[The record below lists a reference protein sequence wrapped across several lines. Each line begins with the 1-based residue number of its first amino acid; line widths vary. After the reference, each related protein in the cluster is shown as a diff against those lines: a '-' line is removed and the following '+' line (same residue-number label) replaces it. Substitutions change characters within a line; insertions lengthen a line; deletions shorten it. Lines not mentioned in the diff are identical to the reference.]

1 MVLFY
6 NPREVLDELKKYIAG
21 YEKNQ
26 NVYPE
31 YLQDKTN
38 KAIENAKK
46 MEKHCLDSGHT
57 HIQWPFLLAPIYI
70 YIIRN
75 FFKQVCQ
82 VRRKMNLCDIYL
94 FKKL

>member
-57 HIQWPFLLAPIYI
+57 PHTVAFSPSTDI